1 MTRISVRRNPDQ
13 PKFAEH
19 ECVVNRLCNQVGSLT
34 QSSAMLA
41 SWTLTIPDLLGKV
54 LFARHL
60 YIDTRSMGALLT
72 RLEELGAH
80 PVKVLGEVIEVPRPK
95 DLAQAL
101 QYLYFRF
108 KQDSLDQVQTD
119 LAATK
124 RVWDDPT
131 RWVLERL
138 GTDLR
143 AQKEEASLLA
153 SRLGLVVGPGL
164 ADSLPERGPAVPA
177 LPARSEH
184 FVIVDKRPVLQSL
197 ASAADRMAQ
206 RLQQF
211 LMHVEVPSIE
221 MSARNVLDNEG
232 LPWDFIIDMA
242 RQCWDE
248 GRHCQ
253 AVLDAI
259 ASCGDVL
266 ERYPID
272 HTLWRMTR
280 NQPLKM
286 RLMLTQRIGEWV
298 GVDALLDL
306 ADKYDSDGIRGVSEM
321 LRFMALDETGHVRQG
336 NKWLRTLVGDEE
348 LLELQQQADALRRQF
363 GEPTTDKRTF
373 PFHRWACELSG
384 FTDEETRQLA
394 AASPKEAADCR
405 GK

>member
-1 MTRISVRRNPDQ
+1 MMGMSVRRNPDQ
-13 PKFAEH
+13 PKFAEQ
-19 ECVVNRLCNQVGSLT
+19 ECVVNRLCHQVDRLT

-41 SWTLTIPDLLGKV
+41 SWTLTLPDLLGKV
-54 LFARHL
+54 LFAHHL
-60 YIDTRSMGALLT
+60 YMDVRNVQVLLT

-80 PVKVLGEVIEVPRPK
+80 TAKVLDEVIEQVPCPK

-108 KQDSLDQVQTD
+108 KQDGLDQVQTD

-124 RVWDDPT
+124 SVWDDPT
-131 RWVLERL
+131 RWALERL

-143 AQKEEASLLA
+143 AQREEASLLA
-153 SRLGLVVGPGL
+153 SRLGLAVGPGH

-177 LPARSEH
+177 LPARSDR
-184 FVIVDKRPVLQSL
+184 FVIVDKRPVLPSL
-197 ASAADRMAQ
+197 ASAEDRMAQ
-206 RLQQF
+206 TLAHF
-211 LMHVEVPSIE
+211 LMRVEVPSIE

-232 LPWDFIIDMA
+232 LPWDFVLDMA

-266 ERYPID
+266 ERNPID

-286 RLMLTQRIGEWV
+286 RLMVTQRIGEWV

-306 ADKYDSDGIRGVSEM
+306 ADKYESEGARGVSEM

-336 NKWLRTLVGDEE
+336 NKWLRTLAGDEE
-348 LLELQQQADALRRQF
+348 LLQLQQEADALRGQF
-363 GEPTTDKRTF
+363 GEPTTAKRLF

-384 FTDEETRQLA
+384 FTDEETRHLA
-394 AASPKEAADCR
+394 AST
-405 GK
+405 